1 MSTLIG
7 KLLQCEESWCKFMSF
22 FNPYIDPF
30 NNHLTNSMPVFE
42 GKAYKRYPQHKFVY
56 DKLWIVKSQG
66 LKGGKLEN
74 LIGKETTVNYP
85 IFIKPRWGHLS
96 ASSKNCFKISSPG
109 ELAKYK
115 DYKNMMWS
123 EFIKG
128 TEGMTDYI
136 LMKGQI
142 MHQVTY
148 VYSDDQNG
156 FTDVWKYISPD
167 SKPPTIITEW
177 VNKHMKNFTGIVNL
191 QYRDE
196 KIIEVSL
203 RLARGGAYIISTD
216 NKALI
221 TNINNVFINNFWDFS
236 LQQKMNFKPFYV
248 FKCFTTTTPIVYL
261 FPQYLLD
268 YIVKSHTKLPF
279 YEYYFEPAGKEGMVF
294 LQFMDTDFDRGM
306 KTKERI
312 EYLFSISQKIMYSLL
327 IIMILLLIFSKSKMK
342 YYFMIFV
349 IMVFLSRFINPITV
363 NYNLYKAQKQSLF
376 GGGPDKKE
384 LDIETF
390 TN

>member
-1 MSTLIG
+1 
-7 KLLQCEESWCKFMSF
+7 
-22 FNPYIDPF
+22 
-30 NNHLTNSMPVFE
+30 
-42 GKAYKRYPQHKFVY
+42 
-56 DKLWIVKSQG
+56 VKSQN

-74 LIGKETTVNYP
+74 IINKEKTVEYP

-96 ASSKNCFKISSPG
+96 ASSKNCFKISSPD

-142 MHQVTY
+142 MHQITY
-148 VYSDDQNG
+148 VYSEQQNG
-156 FTDVWKYISPD
+156 FTDAWKYISPE
-167 SKPPTIITEW
+167 SKPPTNITEW
-177 VNKHMKNFTGIVNL
+177 VIKHMKNFTGIVNV
-191 QYRDE
+191 QYRDQ

-236 LQQKMNFKPFYV
+236 LQQKMKFKPFYV
-248 FKCFTTTTPIVYL
+248 FKCFTTTPIIYL
-261 FPQYLLD
+261 FPQYVLD
-268 YIVKSHTKLPF
+268 YLVKSHTKLPF

-294 LQFMDTDFDRGM
+294 LQFMDTDFKRGI

-312 EYLFSISQKIMYSLL
+312 EYLFNISQKIIYSLL
-327 IIMILLLIFSKSKMK
+327 IIMILLLFTKSKIK
-342 YYFMIFV
+342 YYFMLFV
-349 IMVFLSRFINPITV
+349 IMVFLSRFINPMTV

-376 GGGPDKKE
+376 GGGPVKSSDPE
-384 LDIETF
+384 LEVETF
-390 TN
+390 MN